1 MLMKVSDLGEVL
13 ASHNISTDSQKHI
26 HLGCHTFLF
35 LLNACLLWS
44 QIEGLPEMPGA
55 SLSVH
60 RSLWPYPWVTICLGK
75 EKNCCQ
81 PFHIGC
87 HVSDL

>member
-26 HLGCHTFLF
+26 HLGCYTSLS
-35 LLNACLLWS
+35 LLNTCLLWS

-55 SLSVH
+55 SLSL
-60 RSLWPYPWVTICLGK
+60 ST
-75 EKNCCQ
+75 
-81 PFHIGC
+81 
-87 HVSDL
+87 DLFGPTHG